1 MLSLHRVVTACNLL
15 ESQMEEIMRTQV
27 RIPRDLMEWLKQQAK
42 EQSRSMNGQ
51 LVEVLKLVK
60 RGQANA

>member
-1 MLSLHRVVTACNLL
+1 
-15 ESQMEEIMRTQV
+15 MEEIMRTQV

>member
-1 MLSLHRVVTACNLL
+1 MLSLHRVVTTYNLL

>member
-1 MLSLHRVVTACNLL
+1 MLSLHRVVTTCNLL